1 MSCNF
6 LSGHHFVNNIL
17 IFNKF
22 MSLSKA
28 TNAPKYVGANIFKL
42 STPALLSIFCG
53 YQHKNKNRFKKKRSK
68 LVGVTRLELVTST
81 M

>member
-28 TNAPKYVGANIFKL
+28 TNAPKYVGTNIFKL
-42 STPALLSIFCG
+42 STPAFIPYFAD
-53 YQHKNKNRFKKKRSK
+53 KRTAGASLQEQK
-68 LVGVTRLELVTST
+68 IRLKGGFYHYWSD
-81 M
+81 

>member
-28 TNAPKYVGANIFKL
+28 TNAPKYVGANIFKF
-42 STPALLSIFCG
+42 STPALLSIFC
-53 YQHKNKNRFKKKRSK
+53 
-68 LVGVTRLELVTST
+68 
-81 M
+81 

>member
-28 TNAPKYVGANIFKL
+28 TNAPKYVEANIFKF
-42 STPALLSIFCG
+42 STPALLSIFC
-53 YQHKNKNRFKKKRSK
+53 
-68 LVGVTRLELVTST
+68 
-81 M
+81 